1 MSRKNIIQII
11 SFTITILLSS
21 FLPTFLSTYLNMDS
35 TLIAILVTL
44 ILALILSIIYLCIEF
59 SSKRT
64 QSDQTIINNSSKI
77 VISNIHNDLLK
88 ISNLHKL
95 RIYAISTSNLLSY
108 FQRET
113 FFVDHCEILIRF
125 TNDSHYCSES
135 YKAEIEAK
143 ISLWKQLVVSGRI
156 KHLTIIGYNNL
167 PDNYFVIFDDIL
179 MFTDIVDF
187 SSTDVSGQKMLI
199 KPCWYSSKDDSQKE
213 IIHRYINHFD
223 NYINYYANSS
233 TGKVFCNNYIRSE

>member
-11 SFTITILLSS
+11 SFAITILLSS

-44 ILALILSIIYLCIEF
+44 ILALILSIIYLCIDF

-88 ISNLHKL
+88 ISNIHKL

-113 FFVDHCEILIRF
+113 FFVDHCEILIRY

-143 ISLWKQLVVSGRI
+143 
-156 KHLTIIGYNNL
+156 Y
-167 PDNYFVIFDDIL
+167 PY
-179 MFTDIVDF
+179 
-187 SSTDVSGQKMLI
+187 
-199 KPCWYSSKDDSQKE
+199 
-213 IIHRYINHFD
+213 
-223 NYINYYANSS
+223 
-233 TGKVFCNNYIRSE
+233 GKN